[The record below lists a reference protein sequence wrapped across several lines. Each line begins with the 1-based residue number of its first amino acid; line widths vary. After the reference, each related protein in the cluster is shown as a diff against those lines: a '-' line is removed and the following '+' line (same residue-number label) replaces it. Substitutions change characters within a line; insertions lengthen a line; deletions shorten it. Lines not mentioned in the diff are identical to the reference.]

1 MRVIDQRDL
10 KGTPTSFSSQNIN
23 SRYFLSEIWSN
34 GLYDN
39 VSLEI
44 SEESFFMN
52 LDTQDFLKNT
62 QDIPCLIRNI

>member
-1 MRVIDQRDL
+1 ME
-10 KGTPTSFSSQNIN
+10 
-23 SRYFLSEIWSN
+23 Y

-62 QDIPCLIRNI
+62 QDIPCLIRNIRFWYILKLSLFQKYNTLKD

>member
-1 MRVIDQRDL
+1 ME
-10 KGTPTSFSSQNIN
+10 
-23 SRYFLSEIWSN
+23 Y

-39 VSLEI
+39 VSLGI

-62 QDIPCLIRNI
+62 QDIPCLIRNIRFWYILKLSLFQKYNTLKD